1 MLYDYRKKVKQFSR
15 KIIIIIIM
23 HMNSK
28 AYSMHGTQF
37 TITRLLLKIN
47 FSNHIET
54 VWIKTCWMSIQH
66 LTNISLLVGHVA
78 VYSLVIRIVRCIRVW
93 VVREVIA
100 IIIDVGADTGRLA
113 AVVLRGIAVR
123 SSSCLPTCCGRIC
136 CCVGC
141 CKMLCSRRCW
151 STNSYSHYCSPHYY
165 GKYDCSNI
173 ETQRDVGLWSGR
185 NCITTSFIIS
195 SLRRRICTVLHLC
208 YRFKCTYTV
217 CDYKGRDGTHKWRP
231 ASKYEGYKCHCNR

>member
-66 LTNISLLVGHVA
+66 LTNISHSNM
-78 VYSLVIRIVRCIRVW
+78 SL
-93 VVREVIA
+93 
-100 IIIDVGADTGRLA
+100 GRT
-113 AVVLRGIAVR
+113 R
-123 SSSCLPTCCGRIC
+123 SSVQRCNKNS
-136 CCVGC
+136 
-141 CKMLCSRRCW
+141 KMHQSMSSKR
-151 STNSYSHYCSPHYY
+151 SNS
-165 GKYDCSNI
+165 N
-173 ETQRDVGLWSGR
+173 
-185 NCITTSFIIS
+185 N
-195 SLRRRICTVLHLC
+195 
-208 YRFKCTYTV
+208 
-217 CDYKGRDGTHKWRP
+217 
-231 ASKYEGYKCHCNR
+231 N